1 LIDVTS
7 HLPYSKL
14 SQGELTD
21 IWHKVEKRCLK
32 RLAIDLKQ
40 RLDRRAAAIKRWVT
54 QASPMAF
61 EVAFMS
67 TPLSST
73 MLEVASIDL

>member
-1 LIDVTS
+1 
-7 HLPYSKL
+7 
-14 SQGELTD
+14 
-21 IWHKVEKRCLK
+21 VEKRCLK